1 MENSI
6 SLKNYRFLVER
17 VDRFWAGVVES
28 CAGQLACREGCD
40 ACCTH
45 FGVSSVEGVALALA
59 LHGLSPE
66 DALLIRERAQ
76 LAERGTVC
84 PLLGEKSCLLYR
96 ARPIICRTQGLPLLV
111 TEDVGQRIDHCPLNF
126 TGVTALPGGVVLDL
140 ETLNRT
146 LAAINMSF
154 LAELGGALP
163 ERMSIGEALLLE
175 FDH

>member
-1 MENSI
+1 
-6 SLKNYRFLVER
+6 
-17 VDRFWAGVVES
+17 
-28 CAGQLACREGCD
+28 
-40 ACCTH
+40 
-45 FGVSSVEGVALALA
+45 
-59 LHGLSPE
+59 
-66 DALLIRERAQ
+66 
-76 LAERGTVC
+76 
-84 PLLGEKSCLLYR
+84 
-96 ARPIICRTQGLPLLV
+96 LLV